1 MKKKFKAFAIR
12 GVFRNFFVGFKYFL
26 GVGSA
31 PVWAQKIKDLT
42 DPAGPET
49 KKPPYIRLCF
59 EYYDLKCTLFNFLRK
74 KT

>member
-12 GVFRNFFVGFKYFL
+12 GVFRNLFVGFNYFL

-31 PVWAQKIKDLT
+31 PVWAQKIKDFT

-49 KKPPYIRLCF
+49 TKPP
-59 EYYDLKCTLFNFLRK
+59 
-74 KT
+74 